1 MLYQKLLLIHM
12 KEKEKIKVP
21 ACRIHSL
28 KSASG
33 DKLEDKGVVFEWCF
47 CGLKEDGSIS
57 WQLDMFCCMK
67 KQNIYIYLYIYR
79 ERDVFQMWNY
89 ELFWTF
95 CSPCLTMSYG
105 LYAETCQKNKMRL
118 PYNQTKSLTIVE
130 ATIHSEEICC
140 CAFVHGGNENPAS
153 TFIIEHFKFASYSG
167 K

>member
-1 MLYQKLLLIHM
+1 
-12 KEKEKIKVP
+12 
-21 ACRIHSL
+21 
-28 KSASG
+28 
-33 DKLEDKGVVFEWCF
+33 
-47 CGLKEDGSIS
+47 
-57 WQLDMFCCMK
+57 MK
-67 KQNIYIYLYIYR
+67 KQNVYIYSYIYIER
-79 ERDVFQMWNY
+79 ERCLSNVEY

-105 LYAETCQKNKMRL
+105 LYAETCEKNKMRL

-140 CAFVHGGNENPAS
+140 CAFVHGGNENLAS